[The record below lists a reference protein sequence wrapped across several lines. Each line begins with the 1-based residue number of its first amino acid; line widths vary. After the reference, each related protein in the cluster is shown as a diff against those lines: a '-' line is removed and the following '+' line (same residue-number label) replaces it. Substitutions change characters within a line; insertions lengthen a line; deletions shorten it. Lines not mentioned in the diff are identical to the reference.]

1 MIFERANQIDKVKE
15 RECDGSLDACHLTGF
30 KRSNYLS
37 YSRVFEFYNTHK
49 SVLKEEKRR
58 EKTGTKKYYTLLKQ
72 YKHER
77 ITCI

>member
-15 RECDGSLDACHLTGF
+15 RECDGSLDACHFTGF

-49 SVLKEEKRR
+49 SVLKEEK
-58 EKTGTKKYYTLLKQ
+58 KKRQNRNQEILY
-72 YKHER
+72 
-77 ITCI
+77 ITQTIQA